1 MSTQGAEAAAGP
13 GVPRPGDRRPRVA
26 NRADE
31 THLDPQELRQLRTLR
46 QLGTTGA
53 LLIAIG
59 SVSSYGAATP
69 IPNPVDGLRII
80 GLLSRIGPASL
91 AVSYSGIGMVVLA
104 WFLLGRLTTPGRI
117 RRLTRAQ
124 LTHTLAMWAVP
135 FLLTPPL
142 FSRDVYSYLA
152 VGKMMALGFNPYD
165 SGPLDV
171 LGDADVFAHQV
182 DAKWQQTA
190 TPYGPAFLLIARG
203 IVTVSGSHIILAVLL
218 QRLVELIGVALIVW
232 ALPRLARRSRID
244 PISALWLGAL
254 NPLVLFHLVAGG
266 HNEALMIGMMMAG
279 LVIALDRSVILG
291 TVLLTGAVGVK
302 ATAGLALAF
311 LVVALALR
319 AGGAWRDLWRS
330 GVRVGAVF
338 VGTFALLTLLAGVG
352 VGWLAALNTPGLI
365 RSFLSVTTA
374 VSVVT
379 GAVGTL
385 LGVGDQTEGVLD
397 VLHPLGTVVGTVLA
411 GYVLWRCWRHAF
423 DPVLGLGVAIG
434 LFVIFSPVVQPWY
447 LLWAALPLAASTA
460 VSRYR
465 TVTVAITVA
474 LSVMIMPSGSVI
486 RPLIIAQAV
495 LAAALVTAGA
505 WYLLRQR
512 RLIPTSEWDRWVMAS
527 AKLARLRHPS
537 AAARRIS
544 PPATVTADPG
554 PGTPGGDRPGQD
566 SPPHHR
572 PHHDSPH
579 HDSPHHDRADAP
591 PSRGQT

>member
-1 MSTQGAEAAAGP
+1 VSTQGAEAAAGP
-13 GVPRPGDRRPRVA
+13 GARRPQTHVVS
-26 NRADE
+26 RADE
-31 THLDPQELRQLRTLR
+31 THLDAAELRQLRVLR

-53 LLIAIG
+53 LLIAVG
-59 SVSSYGAATP
+59 SVSSYGAANP

-80 GLLSRIGPASL
+80 GLLSRVGPASL
-91 AVSYSGIGMVVLA
+91 AVSYTGIGLVVVA

-135 FLLTPPL
+135 FLVTPPL

-152 VGKMMALGFNPYD
+152 VGQMMRLGFSPYD

-171 LGDADVFAHQV
+171 LGDGDVFAHQV
-182 DAKWQQTA
+182 DAKWQHTA

-203 IVTVSGSHIILAVLL
+203 IVSVSGSNVILAVLL
-218 QRLVELIGVALIVW
+218 QRLVELLGVALIVW
-232 ALPRLARRSRID
+232 ALPRLAHRSRVD

-254 NPLVLFHLVAGG
+254 NPLLLFHLVAGG

-279 LVIALDRSVILG
+279 LVVGLDRSVVLG

-319 AGGAWRDLWRS
+319 AGGTWRDLWKWGLRI
-330 GVRVGAVF
+330 GAVF
-338 VGTFALLTLLAGVG
+338 VATFAVLTVLAGVG

-365 RSFLSVTTA
+365 QSFLSVTTS

-379 GAVGTL
+379 GAAGIL
-385 LGVGDQTEGVLD
+385 LGLGDQTEGVLD
-397 VLHPLGTVVGTVLA
+397 ILHPAGTVVGALLA
-411 GYVLWRCWRHAF
+411 GYVLWRCWRRGF

-434 LFVIFSPVVQPWY
+434 LFVLLSPVVQPWY

-460 VSRYR
+460 VARYR
-465 TVTVAITVA
+465 NVTVAITVA

-486 RPLIIAQAV
+486 QPLIIAMA
-495 LAAALVTAGA
+495 AATAALVAAVT
-505 WYLLRQR
+505 WFVLRRQR
-512 RLIPTSEWDRWVMAS
+512 LVPTSEWDRWVIAS

-537 AAARRIS
+537 VAARRTTPRGPALPDRAPDGPDDATAAG
-544 PPATVTADPG
+544 PPQQTL
-554 PGTPGGDRPGQD
+554 PGQ
-566 SPPHHR
+566 
-572 PHHDSPH
+572 
-579 HDSPHHDRADAP
+579 AP
-591 PSRGQT
+591 TAQTASGQIRRGQP

>member
-1 MSTQGAEAAAGP
+1 MSTQGAEAAA
-13 GVPRPGDRRPRVA
+13 DRGAPPPDSPA
-26 NRADE
+26 GAADTGSTGADRAA
-31 THLDPQELRQLRTLR
+31 TPALDAGELRQLRVLR

-53 LLIAIG
+53 LLIAVG
-59 SVSSYGAATP
+59 SVSSYGAAIP

-91 AVSYSGIGMVVLA
+91 AVSYTGMGLVVLA
-104 WFLLGRLTTPGRI
+104 WFLLGRLTTPGRV

-135 FLLTPPL
+135 FLVTPPL
-142 FSRDVYSYLA
+142 FSRDVFSYLA
-152 VGKMMALGFNPYD
+152 VGRMMQAGFNPYD

-171 LGDADVFAHQV
+171 LGDGDVFAHQV
-182 DAKWQQTA
+182 DAKWQHTA
-190 TPYGPAFLLIARG
+190 TPYGPAFLLIVRG
-203 IVTVSGSHIILAVLL
+203 IVTVTGSHVVLAVLL
-218 QRLVELIGVALIVW
+218 QRLVELVGVALIVW
-232 ALPRLARRSRID
+232 ALPRLARRSGVD

-266 HNEALMIGMMMAG
+266 HNEALMIGMMMTG
-279 LVIALDRSVILG
+279 LVVALDRSVIAG

-319 AGGAWRDLWRS
+319 AGGAWRDLWRW
-330 GVRVGAVF
+330 GLRVGVVF
-338 VGTFALLTLLAGVG
+338 VATFALLTLLAGVG

-374 VSVVT
+374 VSVIT

-397 VLHPLGTVVGTVLA
+397 VLQPLGTVVGTVLA
-411 GYVLWRCWRHAF
+411 GYVLWRCWRHRF

-434 LFVIFSPVVQPWY
+434 LFVLLSPVVQPWY

-486 RPLIIAQAV
+486 QPLIIGQTV
-495 LAAALVTAGA
+495 LAAALVAAGA
-505 WYLLRQR
+505 WSMLRRR
-512 RLIPTSEWDRWVMAS
+512 RLIPASEWDRWLMAS
-527 AKLARLRHPS
+527 ATLARLRHPS
-537 AAARRIS
+537 ATPRRTPSGEPHPTDPAA
-544 PPATVTADPG
+544 
-554 PGTPGGDRPGQD
+554 DR
-566 SPPHHR
+566 S
-572 PHHDSPH
+572 S
-579 HDSPHHDRADAP
+579 AP
-591 PSRGQT
+591 PSGGQT

>member
-13 GVPRPGDRRPRVA
+13 AAPAVS
-26 NRADE
+26 RADE
-31 THLDPQELRQLRTLR
+31 TRLDAQELRQLRVLR
-46 QLGTTGA
+46 QTGTTGA
-53 LLIAIG
+53 LLIAVG
-59 SVSSYGAATP
+59 SVSSYGAANP

-91 AVSYSGIGMVVLA
+91 AVSYTGMGLVVLA

-117 RRLTRAQ
+117 RRLTRSQ

-135 FLLTPPL
+135 FLVTPPL

-171 LGDADVFAHQV
+171 LGDGDAFAHQV
-182 DAKWQQTA
+182 DAKWQHTA

-203 IVTVSGSHIILAVLL
+203 IVGVSGSHVIVAVLL
-218 QRLVELIGVALIVW
+218 QRLVELVGVAMIVW
-232 ALPRLARRSRID
+232 ALPRLARRSRLD

-254 NPLVLFHLVAGG
+254 NPLVLFHLVAGA

-279 LVIALDRSVILG
+279 LVVALDRSVLLG
-291 TVLLTGAVGVK
+291 TVLLTGAVGIK

-319 AGGAWRDLWRS
+319 AGGSWRDLWRW

-338 VGTFALLTLLAGVG
+338 VATFAVLTVLAGVG

-365 RSFLSVTTA
+365 RSYLSVTTA

-379 GAVGTL
+379 GAAGTL
-385 LGVGDQTEGVLD
+385 LGLGDQTEGVLD
-397 VLHPLGTVVGTVLA
+397 VLHPLGTVAGALLA
-411 GYVLWRCWRHAF
+411 GFVLWRCWRHGF

-434 LFVIFSPVVQPWY
+434 LFVLLSPVVQPWY

-460 VSRYR
+460 VARYR
-465 TVTVAITVA
+465 NVTVALTVA

-486 RPLIIAQAV
+486 RPLVIAQAA
-495 LAAALVTAGA
+495 LAAGLVAAGV
-505 WYLLRQR
+505 WWLLRRR
-512 RLIPTSEWDRWVMAS
+512 RLIPISEWDRWLMAS

-537 AAARRIS
+537 AAGRRIPVRAS
-544 PPATVTADPG
+544 EGDPPARPAH
-554 PGTPGGDRPGQD
+554 GTET
-566 SPPHHR
+566 
-572 PHHDSPH
+572 
-579 HDSPHHDRADAP
+579 AP
-591 PSRGQT
+591 PRGQT